1 LSGYKE
7 AVLSNSYYMIGIFVL
22 FIVVFYF
29 MGIRPQQKQ
38 RKAHL
43 EMMNSL
49 GRGDYVM
56 TASGIYGRV
65 VRADDAVVVIEV
77 AKGVT
82 IKVVRRAVA
91 DIIRDKDRIKA
102 IAVEG
107 SSSSGTG
114 RGTRAS
120 KAESLEVEGAEVV
133 GDNDEDGQN

>member
-7 AVLSNSYYMIGIFVL
+7 AVLSTNSIYMLGIFVL

-38 RKAHL
+38 RKAHQ

-49 GRGDYVM
+49 GKNDYVM

-65 VRADDAVVVIEV
+65 IKADDTVVVIEI

-82 IKVVRRAVA
+82 MKVTRRAIA
-91 DIIRDKDRIKA
+91 DIIRDKERIKA

-107 SSSSGTG
+107 SSTASS
-114 RGTRAS
+114 RGTRAA
-120 KAESLEVEGAEVV
+120 KAESLEPGETEVV
-133 GDNDEDGQN
+133 GDADEDSEN